1 VDQRAFACLFV
12 EHPMIATLLVGMLCV
27 YLLSF
32 TVMFLLISRR
42 LQDEKM
48 GMDVFGVGNLMLGGA
63 YVLQLMEGA
72 PGWSWLSMV
81 NHTLTLCSLLA
92 YCVGGARF
100 FGRSTPLAM
109 PLLYLAVGYSLLQI
123 LVNWTLGPVAR
134 YVLLAGTC
142 AVSFVGMVAVLL
154 YGVRSFAR
162 DLRGEVLL
170 FAGLISGI
178 CVLNVIKLSKLL
190 GGGFEALN
198 MDARLSMVFYVYM
211 CSLATILPPSIVW
224 LVLRRL
230 TDRLRNMAAVDP
242 LTQLLNRR
250 GLGTALDAC
259 FRRPGTTAR
268 LLLIDVDYF
277 KRINDNYG
285 HQTGDAVLC
294 GVAEALRAS
303 VRKDDLL
310 CRLGG
315 EEFAAICVGAN
326 EASALRVAERV
337 RSSIEQAVMLQG
349 PRYEGLRCTVT
360 IGVSDSFSSEA
371 GPANAMQQADAALY
385 RGKHTGRNRVEQNR
399 GQGRINAALD
409 TVH

>member
-1 VDQRAFACLFV
+1 
-12 EHPMIATLLVGMLCV
+12 MIATLLVGMLCV

-42 LQDEKM
+42 LQDENM

-63 YVLQLMEGA
+63 YVLQLLEGA
-72 PGWSWLSMV
+72 PGWSWLSML

-100 FGRSTPLAM
+100 FGRSTPLAV
-109 PLLYLAVGYSLLQI
+109 PLLCLAVGYSLVQI
-123 LVNWTLGPVAR
+123 LVNWAFGPVAR
-134 YVLLAGTC
+134 YVMLAGVC
-142 AVSFVGMVAVLL
+142 AVSFVAMVAMLL
-154 YGVRSFAR
+154 YGVRSFAK

-190 GGGFEALN
+190 SGGFEAVSN
-198 MDARLSMVFYVYM
+198 DGRFSMVFYVYM

-230 TDRLRNMAAVDP
+230 TDSLRTVAARDP
-242 LTQLLNRR
+242 LTHLLNRR
-250 GLGTALDAC
+250 GLSTALDAC

-268 LLLIDVDYF
+268 LLLVDLDHF
-277 KRINDNYG
+277 KNINDSYG
-285 HQTGDAVLC
+285 HHVGDEVLC
-294 GVAEALRAS
+294 GVADALRAS
-303 VRKDDLL
+303 VRKDDLV

-315 EEFAAICVGAN
+315 EEFAVICVGADD
-326 EASALRVAERV
+326 ASVLRLAERV
-337 RSSIEQAVMLQG
+337 RSSIEQKVMLQG
-349 PRYEGLRCTVT
+349 ALYAQLRCTVT
-360 IGVSDSFSSEA
+360 IGVSDSFGSESA
-371 GPANAMQQADAALY
+371 LGQAMQQADAALY

-399 GQGRINAALD
+399 TLARVNAALE

>member
-1 VDQRAFACLFV
+1 
-12 EHPMIATLLVGMLCV
+12 MIATLLVGMLCV

-42 LQDEKM
+42 LQDENM

-63 YVLQLMEGA
+63 YVLQLLEGA
-72 PGWSWLSMV
+72 PGWSWLSML

-100 FGRSTPLAM
+100 FGRSTPLAV
-109 PLLYLAVGYSLLQI
+109 PLLCLAVGYSLVQI
-123 LVNWTLGPVAR
+123 LVNWAFGPVAR
-134 YVLLAGTC
+134 YVMLAGVC
-142 AVSFVGMVAVLL
+142 AVSFVAMVAMLL
-154 YGVRSFAR
+154 YGVRSFAK

-190 GGGFEALN
+190 SGGFEAVSN
-198 MDARLSMVFYVYM
+198 DGRFSMVFYVYM

-230 TDRLRNMAAVDP
+230 TDSLRTVAARDP
-242 LTQLLNRR
+242 LTHLLNRR
-250 GLGTALDAC
+250 GLSTALDAC

-268 LLLIDVDYF
+268 LLLVDLDHF
-277 KRINDNYG
+277 KNINDSYG
-285 HQTGDAVLC
+285 HHVGDEVLC
-294 GVAEALRAS
+294 GVADALRAS
-303 VRKDDLL
+303 VRKDDLV

-315 EEFAAICVGAN
+315 EEFAVICVGADD
-326 EASALRVAERV
+326 ASVLRLAERV
-337 RSSIEQAVMLQG
+337 RSSIEQKVMLQG
-349 PRYEGLRCTVT
+349 ALYAQLRCTVT
-360 IGVSDSFSSEA
+360 IGVSDSFGSEA
-371 GPANAMQQADAALY
+371 ALGQAMQQADAALY
-385 RGKHTGRNRVEQNR
+385 RGKHTGRNRVEHN
-399 GQGRINAALD
+399 QGPSRRNATLD

>member
-1 VDQRAFACLFV
+1 
-12 EHPMIATLLVGMLCV
+12 MIATLLVGMLCV

-42 LQDEKM
+42 LQDENM

-63 YVLQLMEGA
+63 YVLQLLEGA
-72 PGWSWLSMV
+72 PGWSWLSML

-100 FGRSTPLAM
+100 FGRSTPLAV
-109 PLLYLAVGYSLLQI
+109 PLLCLAVGYSLVQI
-123 LVNWTLGPVAR
+123 LVNWAFGPVAR
-134 YVLLAGTC
+134 YVMLAGVC
-142 AVSFVGMVAVLL
+142 AASFVAMVAMLL
-154 YGVRSFAR
+154 YGVRSFAK

-190 GGGFEALN
+190 SGGFEAVSN
-198 MDARLSMVFYVYM
+198 DGRFSMVFYVYM

-230 TDRLRNMAAVDP
+230 TDSLRTVAARDP
-242 LTQLLNRR
+242 LTHLLNRR
-250 GLGTALDAC
+250 GLSTALDAC

-268 LLLIDVDYF
+268 LLLVDLDHF
-277 KRINDNYG
+277 KNINDSYG
-285 HQTGDAVLC
+285 HQVGDAVLC
-294 GVAEALRAS
+294 GVADALRAS
-303 VRKDDLL
+303 VRKDDLI

-315 EEFAAICVGAN
+315 EEFAVICVGADD
-326 EASALRVAERV
+326 ASVLRLAERV
-337 RSSIEQAVMLQG
+337 RSSIEQKVMLQG
-349 PRYEGLRCTVT
+349 AHYAQLRCTVT
-360 IGVSDSFSSEA
+360 IGVSDSFGSEA
-371 GPANAMQQADAALY
+371 ALGQAMQQADAALY
-385 RGKHTGRNRVEQNR
+385 RGKHTGRNRVEHN
-399 GQGRINAALD
+399 QGPSRRNAALD

>member
-1 VDQRAFACLFV
+1 
-12 EHPMIATLLVGMLCV
+12 MIATLLVGMLCV

-42 LQDEKM
+42 LQDENM

-63 YVLQLMEGA
+63 YVLQLLEGA
-72 PGWSWLSMV
+72 PGWSWLSML

-100 FGRSTPLAM
+100 FGRSTPLAV
-109 PLLYLAVGYSLLQI
+109 PLLCLAVGYSLVQI
-123 LVNWTLGPVAR
+123 LVNWAFGPVAR
-134 YVLLAGTC
+134 YVMLAGVC
-142 AVSFVGMVAVLL
+142 AVSFVAMVAMLL
-154 YGVRSFAR
+154 YGVRSFAK

-190 GGGFEALN
+190 SGGFEAVSN
-198 MDARLSMVFYVYM
+198 DGRFSMVFYVYM

-230 TDRLRNMAAVDP
+230 TDSLRTVAARDP
-242 LTQLLNRR
+242 LTHLLNRR
-250 GLGTALDAC
+250 GLSTALDAC
-259 FRRPGTTAR
+259 FRRPGTAAR
-268 LLLIDVDYF
+268 LLLVDLDHF
-277 KRINDNYG
+277 KNINDSYG
-285 HQTGDAVLC
+285 HQVGDAVLC
-294 GVAEALRAS
+294 GVADALRAS
-303 VRKDDLL
+303 VRKDDLV

-315 EEFAAICVGAN
+315 EEFAVICVGADD
-326 EASALRVAERV
+326 ASALRLAERV
-337 RSSIEQAVMLQG
+337 RSSIEQKVMLHGAHYAQ
-349 PRYEGLRCTVT
+349 LRCTVT
-360 IGVSDSFSSEA
+360 IGVSDSFDSGA
-371 GPANAMQQADAALY
+371 ALGQAMQQADAALY

-399 GQGRINAALD
+399 TLARVNAALE

>member
-1 VDQRAFACLFV
+1 
-12 EHPMIATLLVGMLCV
+12 MIATLLVGMLCV

-42 LQDEKM
+42 LQDENM

-63 YVLQLMEGA
+63 YVLQLLEGA
-72 PGWSWLSMV
+72 PGWSWLSML

-100 FGRSTPLAM
+100 FGRSTPLAV
-109 PLLYLAVGYSLLQI
+109 PLLCLAVGYSLVQI
-123 LVNWTLGPVAR
+123 LVNWAFGPVAR
-134 YVLLAGTC
+134 YVMLAGVC
-142 AVSFVGMVAVLL
+142 AVSFVAMVAMLL
-154 YGVRSFAR
+154 YGVRSFAK

-190 GGGFEALN
+190 SGGFEAVSN
-198 MDARLSMVFYVYM
+198 DGRFSMVFYVYM

-230 TDRLRNMAAVDP
+230 TDSLRTVAARDP
-242 LTQLLNRR
+242 LTHLLNRR
-250 GLGTALDAC
+250 GLSTALAAC

-268 LLLIDVDYF
+268 LLLVDLDHF
-277 KRINDNYG
+277 KNINDSYG
-285 HQTGDAVLC
+285 HQVGDAVLC
-294 GVAEALRAS
+294 GVADALRAS
-303 VRKDDLL
+303 VRKDDLV

-315 EEFAAICVGAN
+315 EEFAVICVGADD
-326 EASALRVAERV
+326 ASVLRLAERV
-337 RSSIEQAVMLQG
+337 RSSIEQKVMLQG
-349 PRYEGLRCTVT
+349 ALYAQLRCTVT
-360 IGVSDSFSSEA
+360 IGVSDSFGSEA
-371 GPANAMQQADAALY
+371 ALGQAMQQADAALY
-385 RGKHTGRNRVEQNR
+385 RGKHTGRNRVEHNQSPSR
-399 GQGRINAALD
+399 LNATLD

>member
-1 VDQRAFACLFV
+1 
-12 EHPMIATLLVGMLCV
+12 MIATLLVGMLCV

-32 TVMFLLISRR
+32 SLMFQLISRR

-48 GMDVFGVGNLMLGGA
+48 GMDVFAAANLMLGGA
-63 YVLQLMEGA
+63 YVLQLLEGP
-72 PGWSWLSMV
+72 PGWSWISMV

-100 FGRSTPLAM
+100 FGLATPLAR

-123 LVNWTLGPVAR
+123 LVNWAVGPVAR
-134 YVLLAGTC
+134 YALLAGTC
-142 AVSFVGMVAVLL
+142 AVWFVSMVAVLL
-154 YGVRSFAR
+154 YGARSFAK

-190 GGGFEALN
+190 SGGFEALS
-198 MDARLSMVFYVYM
+198 MDGQFSMIFYVYM

-230 TDRLRNMAAVDP
+230 TDKLRFMAARDP
-242 LTQLLNRR
+242 LTKLLNRR
-250 GLGTALDAC
+250 GLGTELSSY
-259 FRRPGTTAR
+259 FRGPGTSAR
-268 LLLIDVDYF
+268 LLLVDVDHF
-277 KRINDNYG
+277 KNINDTYG
-285 HQTGDAVLC
+285 HQVGDAVLC
-294 GVAEALRAS
+294 GVADALRAS
-303 VRKDDLL
+303 VRKGDLV

-315 EEFAAICVGAN
+315 EEFAAICIGADD
-326 EASALRVAERV
+326 APALRVAERV

-349 PRYEGLRCTVT
+349 ARYEELRCTVT
-360 IGVSDSFSSEA
+360 IGVSDSFASAA
-371 GPANAMQQADAALY
+371 GLSHAMQQADAALY
-385 RGKHTGRNRVEQNR
+385 RGKNTGRNRVEQNR
-399 GQGRINAALD
+399 GQSRVNAMLD

>member
-1 VDQRAFACLFV
+1 
-12 EHPMIATLLVGMLCV
+12 MIATLLVGMLCV

-42 LQDEKM
+42 LQDENM

-63 YVLQLMEGA
+63 YVLQLLEGA
-72 PGWSWLSMV
+72 PGWSWLSML

-100 FGRSTPLAM
+100 FGRSTPLAV
-109 PLLYLAVGYSLLQI
+109 PLLCLAVGYSLVQI
-123 LVNWTLGPVAR
+123 LVNWAFGPVAR
-134 YVLLAGTC
+134 YVMLAGVC
-142 AVSFVGMVAVLL
+142 AVSFVAMVAMLL
-154 YGVRSFAR
+154 YGVRSFAK

-190 GGGFEALN
+190 SGGFEAVSN
-198 MDARLSMVFYVYM
+198 DGRFSMVFYVYM

-230 TDRLRNMAAVDP
+230 TDSLRTVAARDP
-242 LTQLLNRR
+242 LTHLLNRR
-250 GLGTALDAC
+250 GLSTALDAC

-268 LLLIDVDYF
+268 LLLVDLDHF
-277 KRINDNYG
+277 KNINDSYG
-285 HQTGDAVLC
+285 HHVGDEVLC
-294 GVAEALRAS
+294 GVADALRAS
-303 VRKDDLL
+303 VRKDDLV

-315 EEFAAICVGAN
+315 EEFAVICVGADD
-326 EASALRVAERV
+326 ASVMRLAERV
-337 RSSIEQAVMLQG
+337 RSSIEQKVMLQG
-349 PRYEGLRCTVT
+349 ALYAQLRCTVT
-360 IGVSDSFSSEA
+360 IGVSDSFGSEA
-371 GPANAMQQADAALY
+371 ALGQAMQQADAALY
-385 RGKHTGRNRVEQNR
+385 RGKHTGRNRVEHNQGPNR
-399 GQGRINAALD
+399 RNAVLD